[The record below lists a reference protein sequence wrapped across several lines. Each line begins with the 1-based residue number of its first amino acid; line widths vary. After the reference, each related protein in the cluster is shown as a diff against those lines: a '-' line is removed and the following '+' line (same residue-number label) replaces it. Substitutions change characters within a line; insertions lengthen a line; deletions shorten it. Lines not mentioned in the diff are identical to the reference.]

1 MTPFALRGLGMV
13 LALWVSAPAAA
24 AGLSCADVQPLRLG
38 DSVMTLPSGT
48 VGQPY
53 RYTLRAS
60 GGVPPY
66 AYRSDSLPP
75 GISLATS
82 GELSGQPSSLP
93 FVAVFVAGVR
103 DQHDCT
109 AQQTYKLSI
118 LDARPVPTVRAEPRP
133 KPAPPAEPPA
143 KPAEKPQ
150 PPKPAPPQPLTT
162 IPLVDTL
169 SAPTSPQ
176 SQVDVYRLTE
186 DIFKDKDVVADLKRR
201 SADITEAAG
210 LVPASE
216 APAESAAEPATSG
229 TVAPASSGTVAHEEA
244 APPRNEFVD
253 PTVDVDATAQ
263 FQRMLAPLIGVE
275 FPGRDLFVAA
285 LDERLCVF
293 SREMIT
299 ATASRRHQPPPN
311 MKTFVCPPDWSA
323 LADKDDAAPP
333 SQLPWEQV
341 PSWLMSASMHAL
353 LIEKARQSH
362 SLVHPPA
369 PSWSGAG
376 CGCVRA
382 LSGQVYGFYPFWDNT
397 STPRRLDF
405 SMLSR
410 VSVFA
415 LWFADNGDLM
425 EPSWT
430 SAEDTAFIREAQ
442 RQRAGLDYTLYR
454 NDWRFLADFTEDDVK
469 DATERL
475 AAQAADFIDTPLS
488 DLASRI
494 HSWVPGFAKEE
505 RYGDGLTL
513 FLDRMP
519 ASGDPLRPTFERYLN
534 QQIRQLIV
542 ELRRRRH
549 PYVLNIVL
557 RDTDLTGAQ
566 AIWNPTQMAEYLRQ
580 AEAISPQAD
589 TRPGD
594 NARER
599 SSTNLTLRYMV
610 LITQPGAQSMREV
623 LSTIDRD
630 KDISEEAC
638 RILLRRVV
646 PIVSTGVLTDENLTE
661 DLSYT
666 SDNFGGAGFWAA
678 PTLDDSLGRMT
689 ASRIR
694 RSFLPRPSATESLNG
709 WVCENRWPLRI
720 LTEAVLLVWLIAFV
734 VYQSS
739 CRMRQIGLPFQLGLL
754 AGAIVFLVLGALLLL
769 GDPSLV
775 RVRQGNAL
783 LALLLVALVAT
794 IAYHM
799 LKPRV
804 EKP

>member
-1 MTPFALRGLGMV
+1 MRPFVIRTLGMA
-13 LALWVSAPAAA
+13 LALFVSAPVAATA
-24 AGLSCADVQPLRLG
+24 LSCAEVQPLRLG

-66 AYRSDSLPP
+66 AYSSDSLPP
-75 GISLATS
+75 GIALATN

-93 FVAVFVAGVR
+93 FVAVFIAGVR
-103 DQHDCT
+103 DQHECV

-118 LDARPVPTVRAEPRP
+118 LGPRPAPPPGPEPRP
-133 KPAPPAEPPA
+133 KPPKPAGPPA
-143 KPAEKPQ
+143 KPAEQ
-150 PPKPAPPQPLTT
+150 PMSPKPAPPQPLTT
-162 IPLVDTL
+162 VPLIDTL

-176 SQVDVYRLTE
+176 SQVDVYMLTE
-186 DIFKDKDVVADLKRR
+186 EIFKDKDVLADLKRR
-201 SADITEAAG
+201 SADVTEVAG
-210 LVPASE
+210 LIP
-216 APAESAAEPATSG
+216 AAEPAAEPAHAG
-229 TVAPASSGTVAHEEA
+229 TAAPASSSSAAHEEA
-244 APPRNEFVD
+244 PPPRNEFVD
-253 PTVDVDATAQ
+253 SSVDVDAKAQ

-285 LDERLCVF
+285 LDERLCTF

-299 ATASRRHQPPPN
+299 AAASRQHQPPPD
-311 MKTFVCPPDWSA
+311 MKAFACPPDWST
-323 LADKDDAAPP
+323 LADKDDAVPP
-333 SQLPWEQV
+333 SQLPWQQV
-341 PSWLMSASMHAL
+341 PAWLMSASMHTL

-362 SLVHPPA
+362 SLIRPPA
-369 PSWSGAG
+369 PSWSGAE
-376 CGCVRA
+376 CGCVRS
-382 LSGQVYGFYPFWDNT
+382 LSGQVYGFYPFWDNAA
-397 STPRRLDF
+397 TPRRLDF

-425 EPSWT
+425 EPKWT
-430 SAEDTAFIREAQ
+430 TPEGTAFIREAQ
-442 RQRAGLDYTLYR
+442 RQRAGLDYTLYH
-454 NDWRFLADFTEDDVK
+454 NDWRFLKDLTEDDVK
-469 DATERL
+469 DSAERL
-475 AAQAADFIDTPLS
+475 AVQAANFIDTPLS
-488 DLASRI
+488 DLASRS
-494 HSWVPGFAKEE
+494 HAWVPGFAREE
-505 RYGDGLTL
+505 RYGNGLTL
-513 FLDRMP
+513 YLDRMP
-519 ASGDPLRPTFERYLN
+519 ASDDPVRPAFERYLN
-534 QQIRQLIV
+534 QQVRQLIV
-542 ELRRRRH
+542 ELRRRQH
-549 PYVLNIVL
+549 PYVLNIVF
-557 RDTDLTGAQ
+557 RDTDLTGPQ

-580 AEAISPQAD
+580 AEAVSPQ
-589 TRPGD
+589 GD
-594 NARER
+594 NMPGENVRER

-610 LITQPGAQSMREV
+610 LLTQPSAKSMREM

-630 KDISEEAC
+630 KDITEEAC
-638 RILLRRVV
+638 RILLRRVI
-646 PIVSTGVLTDENLTE
+646 PIVSTGASTDEELTE
-661 DLSYT
+661 DLSYA

-678 PTLDDSLGRMT
+678 PALDNPVGRMT

-694 RSFLPRPSATESLNG
+694 RSFLPRPSATEGLNG
-709 WVCENRWPLRI
+709 WVCEHRWPLRI

-754 AGAIVFLVLGALLLL
+754 FGAIVFLALGALLLL
-769 GDPSLV
+769 GDPALTQ
-775 RVRQGNAL
+775 VRQGNAL